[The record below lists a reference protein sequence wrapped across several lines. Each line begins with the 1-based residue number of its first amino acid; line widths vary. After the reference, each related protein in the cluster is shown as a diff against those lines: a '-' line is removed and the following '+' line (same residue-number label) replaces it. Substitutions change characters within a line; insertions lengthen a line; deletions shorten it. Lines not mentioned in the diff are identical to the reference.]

1 MSEPKAENGSTFSL
15 RHEPGNN
22 LLTGEKR
29 PLIVLDGKIVNNDT
43 LINLD
48 PNSIESIQVL
58 KGKSAAALY
67 GDKGENGVIVI
78 VLKD

>member
-1 MSEPKAENGSTFSL
+1 M
-15 RHEPGNN
+15 
-22 LLTGEKR
+22 
-29 PLIVLDGKIVNNDT
+29 IVLDGKIVNNDT